1 MFLISPVRRS
11 LAAPLNE
18 DEGKPVALIETDP
31 IVFIES
37 GRAGLRGGFPSESA
51 ESVVVDADRGR
62 VAADEPRD
70 AVGNGTGCRRR
81 PSRVRAGQ

>member
-18 DEGKPVALIETDP
+18 DEGKPVGLIETDP

-37 GRAGLRGGFPSESA
+37 GRADLPGGFPSESA

-62 VAADEPRD
+62 VAADESRD
-70 AVGNGTGCRRR
+70 GTVGGTGCRRR
-81 PSRVRAGQ
+81 PSRVCAGQ